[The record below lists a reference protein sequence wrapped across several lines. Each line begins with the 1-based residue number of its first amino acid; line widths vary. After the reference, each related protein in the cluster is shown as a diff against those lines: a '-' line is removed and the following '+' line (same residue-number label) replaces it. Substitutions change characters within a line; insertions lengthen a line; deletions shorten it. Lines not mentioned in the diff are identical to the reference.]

1 MVDVDEVVVD
11 DSVELSLFSSE
22 DFRQVLVPFG
32 SIFGARF
39 PPFLFPCQTSTSSP
53 VSLSL
58 VTTLPCSVGDESLE
72 RDPLEVD
79 PVEDL
84 KSSGLGRETGGKVL
98 IPWISWRRPRI
109 FSKVAS
115 MSVRVPLEDG
125 EEADGVLLSGV
136 RLVVLTKG
144 DVVRRPGGTYFPG
157 LGAEFDVGAVGR
169 IFDLDEVST
178 GFDIRGKEEVE
189 NEERGRS
196 RSK

>member
-1 MVDVDEVVVD
+1 MDDLGCKDRPRCGPARGVVIAGSPSDNGVNPGGKPASGARRGVGGEGVGDMVDVDEVVVD

-39 PPFLFPCQTSTSSP
+39 PPFLLPCQTSTSSP

-72 RDPLEVD
+72 RDPMEVD

-98 IPWISWRRPRI
+98 IP
-109 FSKVAS
+109 
-115 MSVRVPLEDG
+115 
-125 EEADGVLLSGV
+125 
-136 RLVVLTKG
+136 
-144 DVVRRPGGTYFPG
+144 
-157 LGAEFDVGAVGR
+157 
-169 IFDLDEVST
+169 
-178 GFDIRGKEEVE
+178 
-189 NEERGRS
+189 
-196 RSK
+196 